1 MPEPQQQSS
10 ADNAVHVVGPDG
22 KHYKFPAGTTRD
34 KAVEYFKKKG
44 VSTNAPKTSTK
55 STKQATPSA
64 PAAGASSDKNPLTRS
79 GKEFWTDPGGTARK
93 VEVGA
98 GLGAQ
103 EAFGIKPPVEGDPTS
118 TTWRDVAHQMSSNMG
133 QAWKQSEQDWAGLAK
148 YTGVNLAPVD
158 FIAKGI
164 EATIGGVAR
173 GAKQVYSGIKNKDP
187 EEISRG
193 ALGGGASVG
202 MLGETPGAIENI
214 SSKIQALPKVPWGTV
229 LSMGKMQSLMDD
241 YVHAAGLDLKGT
253 FDTAVK
259 KVNSEIGRFTEAL
272 TKAIPADAIDA
283 TKIQADAVKA
293 IDDVVKTPAKYPP
306 EVQQIAQS
314 IKNHP
319 PGKWDFETAK
329 QFRTNIYAA
338 MERSSGPMRAAL
350 TKTYSDLTRAMEKAA
365 KSVKGG
371 DYAWN
376 FYNELTKK
384 FHENFGPHVQSI
396 LDADSGAKVSGKL
409 LSDRTMSREV
419 VRELGKYGLD
429 TTKVTKFMQQAEK
442 IVKAKK
448 FYGNSLFR
456 LAYGTKAGAAAT
468 LGGYAAGA
476 GHMGAIAGGALAG
489 LSSVYLK
496 NLRMVLELDPSLIE
510 KVLKDRELPV
520 ADPNEGLPTPRAATP
535 GVPGTPTPAPGT
547 PAAPAYPIVGG
558 TSPPGAGP
566 YAGAAPISAQKIQPL
581 TAAQKLALRK
591 QASAS
596 QQPASASGTPTGPG
610 AQASTTGSPS
620 AESSTSSS
628 APEKTAM
635 ELEREELLKK
645 AGKQVAETA
654 KAITNVEKEVAK
666 TPEVKKIP
674 EGEHG
679 SEAERLRAK
688 NRERKAKERE
698 QSVRTEVKGA
708 EDKIAAGG
716 AGHAQ
721 LTEDLPTV
729 ELEKNLEGD
738 SPEGKTLVSALRKMG
753 KAQKWDDDVYRGH
766 LLEAVK
772 GYEKRIAKKR
782 SSQ

>member
-1 MPEPQQQSS
+1 MPETQQQSS

-44 VSTNAPKTSTK
+44 VT
-55 STKQATPSA
+55 SA
-64 PAAGASSDKNPLTRS
+64 PAASAPKPASSTAPNAKAAGFSTDKDPLTRS
-79 GKEFWTDPGGTARK
+79 GKEFWTSPGGTGRK

-133 QAWKQSEQDWAGLAK
+133 QAWKQSEQDWAGLAR

-173 GAKQVYSGIKNKDP
+173 GAKQVYSGVKNKDP

-193 ALGGGASVG
+193 VLGGGASVG
-202 MLGETPGAIENI
+202 MLGETPEAIENI

-241 YVHAAGLDLKGT
+241 YVHAAGLDLKET
-253 FDTAVK
+253 YKAASE
-259 KVNSEIGRFTEAL
+259 KVNSEIGRFTKAL
-272 TKAIPADAIDA
+272 NVAIPADAIDA

-319 PGKWDFETAK
+319 PGRWDFETAK

-338 MERSSGPMRAAL
+338 MERSSGPMKAAL
-350 TKTYSDLTRAMEKAA
+350 ISTYKDLTKAMESAA

-371 DYAWN
+371 DYAFK
-376 FYNELTKK
+376 FYNDLTKK
-384 FHENFGPHVQSI
+384 FHENFGDHVQGI
-396 LDADSGAKVSGKL
+396 LDADSGAKVSGRL

-419 VRELGKYGLD
+419 IRELSKYGLD
-429 TTKVTKFMQQAEK
+429 ASKATKFLQQAEK

-468 LGGYAAGA
+468 LGGYAAGS

-489 LSSVYLK
+489 LASVYLK
-496 NLRMVLELDPSLIE
+496 NLHQVLELDPSLIE
-510 KVLKDRELPV
+510 KVMKNRELPV
-520 ADPNEGLPTPRAATP
+520 ADPKQGLPTPSAATP
-535 GVPGTPTPAPGT
+535 GAPGAPPAPNA
-547 PAAPAYPIVGG
+547 PAAPAAQAP
-558 TSPPGAGP
+558 SP
-566 YAGAAPISAQKIQPL
+566 QKIQPL

-610 AQASTTGSPS
+610 AKASTTGSPS
-620 AESSTSSS
+620 TESST
-628 APEKTAM
+628 ANIEPEKTAM

-645 AGKQVAETA
+645 AGKQVADTAKAFSEVEKETA
-654 KAITNVEKEVAK
+654 KQTPTA

-679 SEAERLRAK
+679 SEQERLRAK

-708 EDKIAAGG
+708 EDKIAAG
-716 AGHAQ
+716 ASGHAQ
-721 LTEDLPTV
+721 LNEDLPTV
-729 ELEKNLEGD
+729 ELEHNLSGD
-738 SPEGKTLVSALRKMG
+738 SPEGKTLVSALRKMA
-753 KAQKWDDDVYRGH
+753 KTQKWDDDVYRGH

-782 SSQ
+782 SQ